1 MTDMVG
7 TVTLKVQRILTQH
20 LGYKF
25 QMQGDVMLLA
35 FEDASTVVTVRCV
48 PFGSMDERLP
58 QVLVHIECPLLI
70 DVKPTP
76 ELLEWVARNATK
88 RWFGAVSLGDGPGDD
103 TVHLSLMHTL
113 VGDTID
119 PMELALP
126 LLLMLKSADELDDEL
141 QARFGGKRM
150 ADVRKA

>member
-1 MTDMVG
+1 MTEMLD

-25 QMQGDVMLLA
+25 QMQGDVMYLA

-48 PFGSMDERLP
+48 PFGSQDERLP
-58 QVLVHIECPLLI
+58 QVLVHILCPVLI

-76 ELLEWVARNATK
+76 ELLEWVARNATT
-88 RWFGAVSLGDGPGDD
+88 RWFGALGLENGSDSES
-103 TVHLSLMHTL
+103 VNLSLSQTL

-126 LLLMLKSADELDDEL
+126 LLLMLKTADELDDEL
-141 QARFGGKRM
+141 QARFGGRRV
-150 ADVRKA
+150 ADVRKG